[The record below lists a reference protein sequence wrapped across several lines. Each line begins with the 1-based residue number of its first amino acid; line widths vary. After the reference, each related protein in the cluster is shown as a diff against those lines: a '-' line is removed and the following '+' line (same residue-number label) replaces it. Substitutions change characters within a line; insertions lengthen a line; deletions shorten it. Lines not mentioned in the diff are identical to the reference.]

1 MVMQESLR
9 VLLVLAIMDGILQ
22 GVSSRDD
29 LLAFRLHASR
39 ARTGQR
45 LLVKESMRQT
55 PVLRRIDQKQIVT
68 DLPSETRDFQVQL
81 S

>member
-29 LLAFRLHASR
+29 LLAFLLHASR